1 MHFRVLAQRYLVASC
16 RVNVRFGSEA
26 DMCTATGN
34 VRYGPIEDI
43 PAITSV
49 QVSMQPRAVKLA

>member
-1 MHFRVLAQRYLVASC
+1 MHFRILAQGYLVASC

-26 DMCTATGN
+26 DM
-34 VRYGPIEDI
+34 